1 MKDFVSNRR
10 VSILAWAAGLSILW
24 AMVVVWSGQAWAGY
38 VWLGSMAL
46 LLVSAAV
53 MFLGAAQSTT
63 LAAVIQTAEGQ
74 PRKVK
79 P

>member
-10 VSILAWAAGLSILW
+10 VSILAGAAGLSILW
-24 AMVVVWSGQAWAGY
+24 AVVVVWSGQPWAGY
-38 VWLGSMAL
+38 VWVASMAL

-63 LAAVIQTAEGQ
+63 LATVIQDAEDK

>member
-10 VSILAWAAGLSILW
+10 VSILAAAAALSILW
-24 AMVVVWSGQAWAGY
+24 AVVVVWSGQPWAGY
-38 VWLGSMAL
+38 AWVATMAV

-63 LAAVIQTAEGQ
+63 LATVIQGAEEE
-74 PRKVK
+74 PKVK

>member
-1 MKDFVSNRR
+1 MRDWSKG
-10 VSILAWAAGLSILW
+10 ILAAAAALSILW
-24 AMVVVWSGQAWAGY
+24 AIVVVWSGQAWAGY
-38 VWLGSMAL
+38 VWIGSIGL

-53 MFLGAAQSTT
+53 LFLGAARPTS
-63 LAAVIQTAEGQ
+63 LATVIQGVDEE